1 MITTLS
7 ERTMKRNQQRL
18 SRREVLA
25 AIIAGVAGAMGAQI
39 VHAAVE
45 RYQPVQLE
53 NGQYTQSWF
62 LNSFLELSDDLEE
75 AKSRGKR
82 FAILWE
88 QDGCPYCRETHLTN
102 LAIPKISDFI
112 RSNFDILQLDIWG
125 GRDVVDFDGKVMTEK
140 ALAKRGQI
148 RFTPTIQFFP
158 YAFPD
163 NEPPAGQRAEV
174 ARMAGYFRPFHF
186 LTMFEYVRANGYQY
200 APFHEYL
207 EDKIVELKAAGRGVP
222 QW

>member
-7 ERTMKRNQQRL
+7 ERTMKRNQQRP

-25 AIIAGVAGAMGAQI
+25 AIIASVAGAMGAQI
-39 VHAAVE
+39 AHAAVG

-62 LNSFLELSDDLEE
+62 LNSFLELPDDLEE
-75 AKSRGKR
+75 AKSRGRR

-102 LAIPKISDFI
+102 LAIPEISDFI

-125 GRDVVDFDGKVMTEK
+125 GRDVVDRNRAPVVHVIEVTPHQVSVLAVTRLRGARIVDGPGV
-140 ALAKRGQI
+140 
-148 RFTPTIQFFP
+148 
-158 YAFPD
+158 
-163 NEPPAGQRAEV
+163 
-174 ARMAGYFRPFHF
+174 
-186 LTMFEYVRANGYQY
+186 VR
-200 APFHEYL
+200 
-207 EDKIVELKAAGRGVP
+207 
-222 QW
+222 